1 MTPACRS
8 LTPPPRASRTR
19 AEGIDPGANSWRVMI
34 RASSRTAASR
44 GRFPGDDVDVQV
56 GRPPGRP
63 HLHGHVRRER
73 LAGATH
79 LASVVMDRLGDDNE
93 ELAAEIRDLI
103 WTMNSPLTFTLLV
116 TERGWPLDRYEAWV
130 RRTLVA
136 ATTEGKSK

>member
-1 MTPACRS
+1 
-8 LTPPPRASRTR
+8 
-19 AEGIDPGANSWRVMI
+19 
-34 RASSRTAASR
+34 
-44 GRFPGDDVDVQV
+44 
-56 GRPPGRP
+56 
-63 HLHGHVRRER
+63 
-73 LAGATH
+73 
-79 LASVVMDRLGDDNE
+79 MDRLGDDNE